1 MNKKDF
7 TSILDSIKDDAIGE
21 HKNSRV
27 LVVDSMNTFL
37 RCFCVVNVMNV
48 NGHHVGGMT
57 GFLKSI
63 GYAIKLIQP
72 TRVILV
78 FDGIGGSNNRKNL
91 YPDYKGNR
99 NIKRVT
105 NWDGFDSR
113 EEESESMSAQM
124 TRLINYLEEL
134 PLDMVVIDKVEADD
148 VMAYITHK
156 LKADDNHITLMSSDQ
171 DFLQL
176 VAPNVSVYA
185 PTKKK
190 FYTPEKVKDEFG
202 VSSTN
207 FLIKKILMGDKSD
220 NVPGVKGL
228 GPKKL
233 LKLFPELSDNES
245 VTMQEIH
252 NKCLENQDELLHSR
266 IVNFKYQLDINS
278 QLMDLHNPNIP
289 ETDKFEID
297 EIVEGP
303 TNKLNTGAFVKMC
316 DEDKLQKIFPNVESW
331 LSNCFMNLNRYA
343 KK

>member
-1 MNKKDF
+1 MG
-7 TSILDSIKDDAIGE
+7 LE
-21 HKNSRV
+21 V
-27 LVVDSMNTFL
+27 LIIERIF
-37 RCFCVVNVMNV
+37 
-48 NGHHVGGMT
+48 
-57 GFLKSI
+57 I
-63 GYAIKLIQP
+63 PII
-72 TRVILV
+72 
-78 FDGIGGSNNRKNL
+78 
-91 YPDYKGNR
+91 KGNR

-202 VSSTN
+202 VSSIN

-252 NKCLENQDELLHSR
+252 NKCLENQDELLPSR

-278 QLMDLHNPNIP
+278 LLMDLHNPNIP

>member
-7 TSILDSIKDDAIGE
+7 ASILDSVKDDAIGE

-207 FLIKKILMGDKSD
+207 FLIKKILLGDKSD

-252 NKCLENQDELLHSR
+252 NKCLENQDELLPSR
-266 IVNFKYQLDINS
+266 IVDFKYQLDINS

-289 ETDKFEID
+289 QTDEFEID

-316 DEDKLQKIFPNVESW
+316 NEDKLQKIFPNVELW